1 MSTNKRYSEDFKKT
15 IVDLYNSGHSV
26 KEISSEYGIS
36 DVAVY
41 KWIKKFS
48 PIDNSNDEITSLDD
62 LEKLKKQIARLQE
75 ENTILKKAITIFAKE

>member
-15 IVDLYNSGHSV
+15 IVNLYNSGHSV

>member
-48 PIDNSNDEITSLDD
+48 PIKNSNDEITSLDD